1 MTRGGL
7 HNMYVIMTCNV
18 FHNVIVKCNMFR
30 SVNVFMS
37 VQ

>member
-1 MTRGGL
+1 
-7 HNMYVIMTCNV
+7 MYVIMTCNV

-30 SVNVFMS
+30 NVNVFMS

>member
-1 MTRGGL
+1 MTRGGP

-18 FHNVIVKCNMFR
+18 FRNVIMKCNMFR
-30 SVNVFMS
+30 NVNVFMS